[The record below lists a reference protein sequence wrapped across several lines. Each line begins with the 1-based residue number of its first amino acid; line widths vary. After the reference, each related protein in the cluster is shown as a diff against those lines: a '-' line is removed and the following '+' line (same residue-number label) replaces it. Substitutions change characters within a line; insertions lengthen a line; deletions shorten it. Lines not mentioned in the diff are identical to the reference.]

1 MHMNGGIAMFCYK
14 KATLDDLETIWD
26 RNIREN
32 PDDPR
37 YIRWKKQFI
46 NDNISGAAATFVI
59 LADGIPVGEG
69 TLLLSP
75 DCRAIRGRTCLSDGK
90 TTANINALRIQE
102 QYEGQG
108 HISKL
113 MKEMERY
120 AKSIGITR
128 VTIGVEATETRNLGI
143 YLHWG
148 FDRFLMHEVEDG
160 ELVLYYGK
168 DV

>member
-1 MHMNGGIAMFCYK
+1 MQKNGGVAMFCYK
-14 KATLDDLETIWD
+14 KATLEELERIWD
-26 RNIREN
+26 RSIREN

-46 NDNISGAAATFVI
+46 DDNVSGAAATFVI
-59 LADGIPVGEG
+59 TADGEPVGEG

-75 DCRAIRGRTCLSDGK
+75 DCRAIRGRTCLCDGK
-90 TTANINALRIQE
+90 AVANINALRIQKA
-102 QYEGQG
+102 YEGQG
-108 HISKL
+108 HISTL

-128 VTIGVEATETRNLGI
+128 LTIGVEAAETRNLGI
-143 YLHWG
+143 YLHRG
-148 FDRFLMHEVEDG
+148 FDLFLMHEVEDS

-168 DV
+168 DL